1 MNMPFVTGNMAAI
14 LEVTEDMDK
23 AFQKFDPAPRRGEA
37 EVQLDVDF
45 SCPL

>member
-1 MNMPFVTGNMAAI
+1 MAAI

-37 EVQLDVDF
+37 EVLLATF
-45 SCPL
+45 HCAGGIH